1 MSTPHDRLLDALT
14 PLRDALVEHPLYPS
28 VRTIDDLAVFTEHH
42 VFAVWDFMLLLKSL
56 QRRLTCVELPWRPTG
71 DPETRRLI
79 NEIVVGE
86 ESDEDPEGG
95 YTSHFELYRD
105 AMRRC
110 GGKTTAVDALVDA
123 LGRGASIDAA
133 LAEAGA
139 PHAAAAHARLTWR
152 IAKSAP
158 DHVVAAVFTYGRE
171 DLIPGMFTSV
181 VRALGDAMPER
192 AGRLRYYLDRHVEV
206 DGGHHGVLAR
216 RMVERLCGD
225 DATRWREAE
234 HASAD
239 ALVARRALWDGTL
252 SAIARRRALP
262 AA

>member
-1 MSTPHDRLLDALT
+1 MSAQHDHLRDALA
-14 PLRDALVEHPLYPS
+14 PLRAALVEHPLYPR

-56 QRRLTCVELPWRPTG
+56 QRRLTCVELPWRPVG
-71 DPETRRLI
+71 DPEARRLI

-110 GGKTTAVDALVDA
+110 GGHSTAIDALVEA
-123 LGRGASIDAA
+123 LGSGASIDAA
-133 LAEAGA
+133 LEVAGA

-152 IAKSAP
+152 IATSAP

-171 DLIPGMFTSV
+171 DLIPGMFTAV
-181 VRALGDAMPER
+181 VRGLGDAMPTR

-206 DGGHHGVLAR
+206 DGGHHGALAR

-234 HASAD
+234 RASSE

-252 SAIARRRALP
+252 SAIERRRVRTAS
-262 AA
+262 